1 MAGRRNRSRSMV
13 RALKAPD
20 LYPPRRQTEELRRAL
35 DAVDEFGRGAGTL
48 DLDSFLSRLEAQSPH
63 IPTPAPR

>member
-1 MAGRRNRSRSMV
+1 MAGRRTRSRSMV

-35 DAVDEFGRGAGTL
+35 EDEGFAPGAFDLTDFLARL
-48 DLDSFLSRLEAQSPH
+48 DAQSPSL
-63 IPTPAPR
+63 TPAPR

>member
-1 MAGRRNRSRSMV
+1 MAGRRTRSRSMV

-35 DAVDEFGRGAGTL
+35 DAVEEFGRGAGTF
-48 DLDSFLSRLEAQSPH
+48 DLDGYLARLSHL
-63 IPTPAPR
+63 TTLAPR

>member
-1 MAGRRNRSRSMV
+1 MAGRRSRSRSMV

-35 DAVDEFGRGAGTL
+35 DAVEEFGRHPDTL
-48 DLDSFLSRLEAQSPH
+48 DLADFLARLDAQQ
-63 IPTPAPR
+63 PTPTAPR

>member
-1 MAGRRNRSRSMV
+1 MAGRRTRSRSMV

-35 DAVDEFGRGAGTL
+35 DAVEEFGNGPGTL
-48 DLDSFLSRLEAQSPH
+48 NLPEFLASLDAQVDAMG
-63 IPTPAPR
+63 AP